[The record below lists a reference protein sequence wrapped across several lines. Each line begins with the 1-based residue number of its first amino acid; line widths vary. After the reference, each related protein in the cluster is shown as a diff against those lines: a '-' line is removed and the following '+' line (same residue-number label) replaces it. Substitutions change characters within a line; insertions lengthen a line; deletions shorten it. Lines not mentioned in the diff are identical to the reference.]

1 MTKLYKRYNLLIQLV
16 ILVVSYFFI
25 INQVFWKQD
34 LPALLKTLEDDLSSP
49 KFLLMLALIL
59 LLMALNWLIE
69 AWKWKNLISKVEQ
82 VSMKRSVFAVLT
94 GVTISSFTPNRIG
107 EYFGR
112 AFILK
117 KASHVEG
124 ILITVIGSMSQLL
137 VTIITGSLALL
148 IFLPVFRFP
157 GPEFINGYLYYA
169 LVALVLLLDT
179 LLLGLFFNVNFLAT
193 WKEKILQKGLS
204 RIRKYF
210 RVFTLYSNRDLLT
223 VMALSFAR
231 YIVFSTQYLLL
242 LHALG
247 VNIPFYYAYLMISLI
262 YLIMAIIPTIALT
275 ELGIRGSVAIYFF
288 GFYFTPLM
296 TASADLNLGVL
307 AASVLLWVINLGIP
321 AIAGSIFLFRLQF
334 FRNNEA

>member
-16 ILVVSYFFI
+16 ILIVSYLFI

-34 LPALLKTLEDDLSSP
+34 LPALLKTLEDDISSP
-49 KFLLMLALIL
+49 RFLWLLSLIL
-59 LLMALNWLIE
+59 ILMIFNWLIE
-69 AWKWKNLISKVEQ
+69 AWKWKNLISKVEEVNLKQ
-82 VSMKRSVFAVLT
+82 SVLAVLT
-94 GVTISSFTPNRIG
+94 GVTISSFTPNRVG

-137 VTIITGSLALL
+137 VTIVTGSVALL
-148 IFLPVFRFP
+148 VFLPIFMP
-157 GPEFINGYLYYA
+157 GASFITGYLYYA
-169 LVALVLLLDT
+169 FIALVLLLDF
-179 LLLGLFFNVNFLAT
+179 LLLGLFFNVSFLST
-193 WKEKILQKGLS
+193 WKEKILRNGLN

-210 RVFTLYSNRDLLT
+210 RVFTLYSNRDLWI

-231 YIVFSTQYLLL
+231 YFVFSTQYLLL
-242 LHALG
+242 LIALG
-247 VNIPFYYAYLMISLI
+247 VKVPFYYAYLLISLI

-288 GFYFTPLM
+288 GFYFNPLM
-296 TASADLNLGVL
+296 TVSADLNLGIL
-307 AASVLLWVINLGIP
+307 TASVLLWVINLGIP
-321 AIAGSIFLFRLQF
+321 AVTGSIFLFRLQF
-334 FRNNEA
+334 FRSNET

>member
-1 MTKLYKRYNLLIQLV
+1 
-16 ILVVSYFFI
+16 
-25 INQVFWKQD
+25 
-34 LPALLKTLEDDLSSP
+34 
-49 KFLLMLALIL
+49 MLALIL
-59 LLMALNWLIE
+59 LLMVLNWLIE
-69 AWKWKNLISKVEQ
+69 VLKWKNMISKVEQ

-137 VTIITGSLALL
+137 ITILTGSIALL
-148 IFLPVFRFP
+148 IFFP
-157 GPEFINGYLYYA
+157 IFMPDAEFIRGYLYYA
-169 LVALVLLLDT
+169 FIALIVLLDGI
-179 LLLGLFFNVNFLAT
+179 LLGLFFNVNFLAT
-193 WKEKILQKGLS
+193 WKEKILQNGLS

-210 RVFTLYSNRDLLT
+210 RVFTLYSNSDLLT

-247 VNIPFYYAYLMISLI
+247 VNIPFYYAYLLISLI

-288 GFYFTPLM
+288 GFYFAPLM
-296 TASADLNLGVL
+296 RASADLNLAVL
-307 AASVLLWVINLGIP
+307 TASVLLWIINLGIP
-321 AIAGSIFLFRLQF
+321 AIAGSLFLFRLQF
-334 FRNNEA
+334 FRNNES